1 MALALRRGSGLA
13 QRLRGPLRSGA
24 FAPAQAVLAR
34 STPLWQAD
42 RDSSSPARQVASSN
56 SVALSKMGTLAVDR
70 MAGNSAVQ
78 GAEYVLTGL
87 DRLVNWARKSS
98 VWPMTFGLA

>member
-1 MALALRRGSGLA
+1 MLALRRSGGLA

-24 FAPAQAVLAR
+24 LAPTQAVLAR
-34 STPLWQAD
+34 STPLWQAE
-42 RDSSSPARQVASSN
+42 RDSSNQVESSN
-56 SVALSKMGTLAVDR
+56 SVALLKMGTLGVDR